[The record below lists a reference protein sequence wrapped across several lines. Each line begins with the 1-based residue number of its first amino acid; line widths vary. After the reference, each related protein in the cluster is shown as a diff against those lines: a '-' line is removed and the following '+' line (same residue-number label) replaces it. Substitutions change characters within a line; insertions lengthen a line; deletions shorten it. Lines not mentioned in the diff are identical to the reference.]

1 MLDENTLQ
9 QILNVVDEND
19 LAYLVSTYMEQNEL
33 SKIEFKS
40 TNKSGVYVGEFHMET
55 AGFYKYDH

>member
-9 QILNVVDEND
+9 QILNVVDEDD
-19 LAYLVSTYMEQNEL
+19 LGYLVSTFMEQNEL

>member
-9 QILNVVDEND
+9 QILNVVDD
-19 LAYLVSTYMEQNEL
+19 LDLGYLVSNYMERNKL
-33 SKIEFKS
+33 SGMEFES
-40 TNKSGVYVGEFHMET
+40 TLKTGVYAGEFHVET